1 MIEEIDLQKLST
13 MTAFL
18 KAESESASEFT
29 IEFLE
34 CLIKRYNLDTALF
47 EGIELEEVPEEII
60 KTIQEGGVPTQKD
73 LLPMDSGEQNLFLME
88 MVWFAGMQRI
98 AAYCEDEELEE
109 GEPST
114 FDSIL
119 AMRDVSTAHWI
130 GSYLI
135 AALTL
140 LSSKMPS
147 HEFVDSLTNNFDESD
162 DNVQRITNFFI
173 ETCGSIYYRYKE
185 DGCFYDFKPEGDDNE
200 GL

>member
-1 MIEEIDLQKLST
+1 MIDEVDLQQLST

-18 KAESESASEFT
+18 KAESESAAEFT

-47 EGIELEEVPEEII
+47 DELELEDVPDEII
-60 KTIQEGGVPTQKD
+60 KTIQQGKVPTQED
-73 LLPMDSGEQNLFLME
+73 LLPLDSGEQNLFLME

-114 FDSIL
+114 FDTIL

-140 LSSKMPS
+140 LLSRMPS
-147 HEFVDSLTNNFDESD
+147 HEFVDSLTNNFEETDQ
-162 DNVQRITNFFI
+162 NVQRITNFFI
-173 ETCGSIYYRYKE
+173 ETCGSLYHRFKE
-185 DGCFYDFKPEGDDNE
+185 DNCFYDFKPEGDNE